1 MSYLYAKYET
11 ILTFSCAG
19 SLRIYACYIYV
30 VAQDMEGLLL
40 CDVISGYDVI
50 ISVQDVVQIVVHTLL
65 YRTIY
70 RFTRVCWITLA
81 QIAARFSTR

>member
-1 MSYLYAKYET
+1 M
-11 ILTFSCAG
+11 
-19 SLRIYACYIYV
+19 CYICV
-30 VAQDMEGLLL
+30 VAQDMEGILF

-50 ISVQDVVQIVVHTLL
+50 ISVPDVVQIVVQALL

-81 QIAARFSTR
+81 QIAARFATP